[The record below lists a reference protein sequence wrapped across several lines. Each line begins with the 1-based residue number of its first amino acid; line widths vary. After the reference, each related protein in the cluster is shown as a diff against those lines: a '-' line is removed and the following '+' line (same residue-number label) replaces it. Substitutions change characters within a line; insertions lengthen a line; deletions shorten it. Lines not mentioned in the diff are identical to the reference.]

1 MLIYHPLY
9 DAYHCVFRLLLIIER
24 LENVPVATVR
34 LLDFYV
40 LFPARV
46 AKIRL
51 PAELSYG
58 RTLANKS
65 YNPYHEISN
74 QQSVFRELAVIQDA
88 AFSCIVGAGLIDK
101 QQFENGIII
110 RTSRRLPEEIT
121 VRIDQFEEQHPEI
134 LDFILDKLSDVAIFG
149 EGGLKHRTGLMEY
162 RYDNVS

>member
-74 QQSVFRELAVIQDA
+74 Q
-88 AFSCIVGAGLIDK
+88 
-101 QQFENGIII
+101 
-110 RTSRRLPEEIT
+110 
-121 VRIDQFEEQHPEI
+121 
-134 LDFILDKLSDVAIFG
+134 
-149 EGGLKHRTGLMEY
+149 
-162 RYDNVS
+162 